1 MKIKQKE
8 LIEMYI
14 DQLDYGPKRT
24 LLRIIS
30 RCKGHENAIPREE
43 AKQAIA
49 NIHAGIKLANRTW
62 RMYMEDYR
70 NHGIRAL
77 DLEDGEGAFIPK
89 TDDDNDPDYI
99 AFKRRY
105 ASKSYTMLAT
115 VRAMDRQV
123 NVEIVKLGDS
133 ILDQISPPAKQ
144 LDLFGVRG

>member
-1 MKIKQKE
+1 MKKQSELIKQY
-8 LIEMYI
+8 IE
-14 DQLDYGPKRT
+14 QSEYGPKRT

-30 RCKGHENAIPREE
+30 RCRGHENAMPREE
-43 AKQAIA
+43 AKQMIA
-49 NIHAGIKLANRTW
+49 EIHAGIKLADRTW

-89 TDDDNDPDYI
+89 TDKDNDPDYI